1 MSQPDSVLSRLL
13 RRATATAGRAALN
26 RLPPHYRTPT
36 SQYAAQ
42 KALKDITSA
51 IFMGL
56 DRAGIHLLPKH
67 FYTPIPDY
75 AWLRE
80 NRACWDRRASM
91 AGEHWELDEQL
102 AWLGEICAPY
112 LREVSGSGWIDA
124 LYRKNV
130 GPGFGPIDSQV
141 LHCVMR
147 TLRPPRVIEIGSGVS
162 TAVMIAAAEA
172 NRRDGLRSSRI
183 TSVDPY
189 PTDALREVDGVD
201 IIADL
206 VQRVPIDLFDEL
218 GNGDLLFIDS
228 SHAVKVGSDVIHLF
242 MHVLPRLAEGV
253 LVHIHDIS
261 LPYLYPRTALADYF
275 GWQETTLLLAL
286 MTGNPRLQPLASLA
300 ALHYDRADDM
310 REILP
315 DYRRQQNDAG
325 LRTGDWVR
333 AHFPDSIW
341 LRIAQVAPA
350 AGPG

>member
-1 MSQPDSVLSRLL
+1 MPEPDSVLPSLL
-13 RRATATAGRAALN
+13 RRATAAAGQAALS

-51 IFMGL
+51 AFMGL
-56 DRAGIHLLPKH
+56 DRVGIHLLPKH
-67 FYTPIPDY
+67 FYTPVADY

-80 NRACWDRRASM
+80 NRACWDGRASM
-91 AGEHWELDEQL
+91 AGVHWKLDEQL
-102 AWLGEICAPY
+102 AWLAEICAPY
-112 LREVSGSGWIDA
+112 LHEVAGSKWINA
-124 LYRKNV
+124 LYRENV

-162 TAVMIAAAEA
+162 TAIMIAAAEA
-172 NRRDGLRSSRI
+172 NRRDGSESSRI

-189 PTDALREVDGVD
+189 PTDALREVDGAN
-201 IIADL
+201 IISEL

-218 GNGDLLFIDS
+218 GDGDLLFIDS
-228 SHAVKVGSDVIHLF
+228 SHAVKVGSDVVHLF

-253 LVHIHDIS
+253 FVHIHDIS
-261 LPYLYPRTALADYF
+261 LPYLYPRTALADCF

-286 MTGNPRLQPLASLA
+286 MTGNPRLRPLPSLS
-300 ALHYDRADDM
+300 ALHYDRTDAL

-315 DYRRQQNDAG
+315 DYRPQQNDAG
-325 LRTGDWVR
+325 LRTGEWVN
-333 AHFPDSIW
+333 AHFPDTMW
-341 LRIAQVAPA
+341 LRIA
-350 AGPG
+350 